1 VERAQAKIEQVPA
14 AGPRQDRDEQ
24 EEEGCAG
31 PCVIRF
37 PLNFPPKKN
46 ISKKIKIYFFIQI
59 SIFFPKNLRPQFA
72 REFHKPLQ
80 IFHLTF
86 PK

>member
-1 VERAQAKIEQVPA
+1 MERAQAKIEQVPA

-31 PCVIRF
+31 SCVIRF

-46 ISKKIKIYFFIQI
+46 ISK
-59 SIFFPKNLRPQFA
+59 SLSMGWEGRRRAGGRSVIFWFDINGCVLREDA
-72 REFHKPLQ
+72 DDD
-80 IFHLTF
+80 
-86 PK
+86 